1 METNIEEISQVKR
14 QINVEIE
21 TEEVTKKLDQA
32 YNELSK
38 RAKVKGFRPGKT
50 PRRILEQYYGKEIMT
65 DVKNDLIKESF
76 SKVIEETK
84 LFPLGNPSIEDE
96 AIRPGKNFKY
106 TILMEIRPDFELNE
120 YMGISVEKEIL
131 NISEDNADKKLEEIR
146 EAHAQLVSINEE
158 RGIKE
163 GDYVIIDYECTWKDK
178 PIKGIEGKDFMIH
191 VGDKNFYPEIESGIQ
206 GLKKAEKK
214 DIKIDF
220 SEDFSDRKLANK
232 SVTFHIRVEDIK
244 KKDLPDLN
252 DDFARSLGKEF
263 KSLADLKERVK
274 KDITLQEEKRIDSEL
289 KKRLL
294 KKITAK
300 VDFELPQAM
309 VENEIEYSM
318 ATIKQNFLRSGS
330 KLESANISEDT
341 MRQDLKIAAE
351 EKVKEELILGKIAD
365 LDDIKLEDSDMR
377 DGFQKLAAQTGQD
390 LAMLQ
395 QYYEKN
401 NLMDSFRNQLLI
413 EKILNHLV
421 QGAKISEV
429 QEISEE
435 NQKDRKVLK

>member
-14 QINVEIE
+14 QINVEIK

-50 PRRILEQYYGKEIMT
+50 PRKILEQYYAKEIMT

-96 AIRPGKNFKY
+96 AIQPGKSFKY
-106 TILMEIRPDFELNE
+106 TILMEIRPDFELKE

-163 GDYVIIDYECTWKDK
+163 GDYVIIDYECMWKDN

-191 VGDKNFYPEIESGIQ
+191 VGDKNFYPEIESGIKE
-206 GLKKAEKK
+206 LKKAEKK
-214 DIKIDF
+214 DINIDF
-220 SEDFSDRKLANK
+220 REDFRDRRLANK
-232 SVTFHIRVEDIK
+232 NVTFHIKVEDIK

-263 KSLADLKERVK
+263 KTLADLRERVTK
-274 KDITLQEEKRIDSEL
+274 EITLQEEKRIDSEL
-289 KKRLL
+289 KKRIL
-294 KKITAK
+294 KKITAT

-309 VENEIEYSM
+309 VENEIEYSI
-318 ATIKQNFLRSGS
+318 ASIKQNFLRAGS
-330 KLESANISEDT
+330 KLESAGISEDS
-341 MRQDLKIAAE
+341 MRQDLKLAAE

-365 LDDIKLEDSDMR
+365 LEDTKLEDSDIR
-377 DGFQKLAAQTGQD
+377 DGFQELAAQTGQD
-390 LAMLQ
+390 LTMLQ

-429 QEISEE
+429 QEISDKS
-435 NQKDRKVLK
+435 QKDRKVLK

>member
-14 QINVEIE
+14 QISVEIE

-50 PRRILEQYYGKEIMT
+50 PRKILEQYYGKEIMT

-96 AIRPGKNFKY
+96 AIRPGENFRY
-106 TILMEIRPDFELNE
+106 TILMEIRPDFELKE

-146 EAHAQLVSINEE
+146 EAHAQLVFINEE

-163 GDYVIIDYECTWKDK
+163 GDYVIIDYECMWKDK

-191 VGDKNFYPEIESGIQ
+191 VGDKNFYPEIESGIK
-206 GLKKAEKK
+206 GLKKAEEK

-220 SEDFSDRKLANK
+220 SEDFSDRRLANK
-232 SVTFHIRVEDIK
+232 SVLFHIRVEDIK
-244 KKDLPDLN
+244 KKDLSDLN

-263 KSLADLKERVK
+263 KSLADLREKVK
-274 KDITLQEEKRIDSEL
+274 KEITLQEEKKIDSEL

-300 VDFELPQAM
+300 VDFELPEAM

-318 ATIKQNFLRSGS
+318 ATIKQNFLRAGS

-341 MRQDLKIAAE
+341 MRQDLKLAAE
-351 EKVKEELILGKIAD
+351 RKVKEELILSKIAD
-365 LDDIKLEDSDMR
+365 LEDIKLEDSDIR
-377 DGFQKLAAQTGQD
+377 HGFQELATQTGQD
-390 LAMLQ
+390 LTILQ

-421 QGAKISEV
+421 QGATISEV